1 MRLDPSD
8 LPPAWDAIPPS
19 RTRTAFAGRWLR
31 AAGQLALVLPSGV
44 VPKARNLMLN
54 PLHPAITT
62 VKFGFTGSPCS
73 NWFEAPACCETW
85 SYYIVSAKMLNIT
98 KSDGFISN
106 HPPVFNSNYPAGFIS

>member
-8 LPPAWDAIPPS
+8 LPPGWDAIPPS

-44 VPKARNLMLN
+44 VPQARNLMLN

-62 VKFGFTGSPCS
+62 VALLDQGPFRLDHRLTGS
-73 NWFEAPACCETW
+73 
-85 SYYIVSAKMLNIT
+85 
-98 KSDGFISN
+98 G
-106 HPPVFNSNYPAGFIS
+106 